1 LAKIAPFQGIRYNPA
16 VVDADKVTSP
26 PYDVISAADN
36 DFLHGLSS
44 KNFVRLILGR
54 ELPED
59 SDAENRFTRAAA
71 YLGEWLADGTFVKDR
86 EPAIY
91 VYEQHY
97 TWKGEPKTV
106 RGFVAAVKIEDYS
119 ANVVLPHENTLA
131 KPKSH
136 LAPLIRAVGAN
147 LDCVYALY
155 PDPEHVVDAV
165 LDRATAATPALEA
178 TDRQEVRH
186 RLWVLT
192 DKSEIETIQSTLA
205 DRQIVIADG
214 HHRYE
219 TSLAYRNELREA
231 DGNPSEERPYDYV
244 MMTLVNVY
252 SPDVI
257 VFPTHRMMRN
267 LPADALDL
275 LDAGLA
281 AGFDLIEST
290 KATLLADMEKHGG
303 RGIGIYR
310 PDRAYI
316 AVPREGT
323 VESVPGS
330 PALKS
335 LDLFVL
341 HEIILAGVL
350 GIDSEQIRQG
360 GFVVYTRDENEAFN
374 SVDSGDFELSFLLNP
389 IKLEAIL
396 NVAKAGDR
404 MPQKATYFY
413 PKLLSGLVM
422 RKIDR

>member
-1 LAKIAPFQGIRYNPA
+1 MAKIAPFRGIRYNTAA
-16 VVDADKVTSP
+16 VDPNKVTSP

-36 DFLHGLSS
+36 DYLHDLSP
-44 KNFVRLILGR
+44 KNFVRLVLGR
-54 ELPED
+54 EVAGD
-59 SDAENRFTRAAA
+59 NDHENRFARAAGHLA
-71 YLGEWLADGTFVKDR
+71 EWLADGTFVEDS

-91 VYEQHY
+91 VYEQSY

-106 RGFVAAVKIEDYS
+106 RGFVAAVRIEDY
-119 ANVVLPHENTLA
+119 ANEIVLPHENTLA

-136 LAPLIRAVGAN
+136 LAPLIRAVKAN
-147 LDCVYALY
+147 LDSVYALY
-155 PDPEHVVDAV
+155 PDAEHTVDAV
-165 LDRATAATPALEA
+165 LDRAAATAPALEA
-178 TDRQEVRH
+178 VDRQGVRH
-186 RLWVLT
+186 RLWVAA
-192 DKSEIETIQSTLA
+192 DASEIEIVQGALA
-205 DRQIVIADG
+205 DQQIVIADG

-267 LPADALDL
+267 LASEAIDL
-275 LDAGLA
+275 LDGGLA
-281 AGFDLIEST
+281 SGFEIVESS
-290 KATLLADMEKHGG
+290 KESIQSDMEKFKG

-310 PDRAYI
+310 PGRAYI

-341 HEIILAGVL
+341 HQIILDGIL
-350 GIDSEQIRQG
+350 GIDAEQVRQG
-360 GFVVYTRDENEAFN
+360 GFVVYTREEDEAFA
-374 SVDSGDFELSFLLNP
+374 SVDSGEFEMAFLLNP

-396 NVAKAGDR
+396 NVSKAGDR